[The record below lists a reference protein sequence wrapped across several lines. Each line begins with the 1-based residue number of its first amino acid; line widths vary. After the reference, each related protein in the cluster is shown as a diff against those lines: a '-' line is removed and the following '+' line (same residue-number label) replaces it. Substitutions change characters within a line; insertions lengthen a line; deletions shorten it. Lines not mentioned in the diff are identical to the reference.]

1 LKTKAT
7 MVEDQ
12 QSSELI
18 PNAPRERISGSDL
31 SAFLKH
37 FKFLELRSYYPN
49 GVQAGYT
56 LMIDPK
62 NRIDPRFLG
71 RLNLR
76 VGDTLLAVNG
86 VALTSVH
93 ALDAALDMLAHD
105 FVIQFVFLRDGS
117 LKVLNYEVGP

>member
-1 LKTKAT
+1 

-18 PNAPRERISGSDL
+18 PNAPCERISGSDL

-71 RLNLR
+71 RLNLQ

-93 ALDAALDMLAHD
+93 ALDAALNMLAHD

>member
-1 LKTKAT
+1 MKTKAT

-18 PNAPRERISGSDL
+18 PNAPRERISESDL

>member
-1 LKTKAT
+1 MKTKASI
-7 MVEDQ
+7 VEDE

-18 PNAPRERISGSDL
+18 QNAPCELISGSDL

-93 ALDAALDMLAHD
+93 ALDAALNMLAHD